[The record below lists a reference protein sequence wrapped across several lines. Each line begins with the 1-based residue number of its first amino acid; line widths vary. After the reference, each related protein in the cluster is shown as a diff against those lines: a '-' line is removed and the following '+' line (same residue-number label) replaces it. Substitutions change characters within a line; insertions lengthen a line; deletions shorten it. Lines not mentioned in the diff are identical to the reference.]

1 MRALITVIPIIALIL
16 SIAACQG
23 AAGPAGGQG
32 PHGPQGSSG
41 APGSAG
47 PPGPAGAPG
56 LAGGQGPHGPQG
68 SSGAPGLAGG
78 QGPHGPQGSSGAPG
92 PAGPPGPAGAPALV
106 DEATV
111 ASLIEQI
118 QEQLDTGYATAT
130 VPPKSTPAD
139 YTKFLVR
146 DAISRYASEGLD
158 ATVAYYNT
166 KESVD
171 GQWYVFIID
180 DENQTIVAHAPN
192 PDLVGQHVSQA
203 LGPNSYPT
211 GSAVAA
217 TADQDGAWFDYTYAN
232 PASGVVETKHSW
244 MVTHDGI
251 TFGSGWYERG
261 PGKSDAPA
269 YTKAFVQQATNLYVA
284 LGLEETVAYYNTKES
299 VDGQWYVFII
309 DDENQTIVAHAPN
322 PDLVGQHISQALG
335 PNSYPTGSAV
345 AATADQDGAWFDY
358 TYANPASGVVE
369 TKHSWVVIHDG
380 ITFGSGWYERGPGK
394 SDAPAYTKAFVQ
406 QATNLYVALGLEETV
421 AYYNTKESV
430 DGQWY
435 VFISDDEN
443 QTIVAHAPNPDL
455 VGQHVSQALGPNSY
469 PTGSAVAATADQ
481 DGAWFDYT
489 YANPASGVVETKH
502 SWVVIH
508 DGITFGSGWYERGPG
523 KSDAPAYTKAFVQ
536 QATNLYVA
544 LGLEET
550 VAYYNT
556 KESVDGQWYVFII
569 DDENQTIVAHAPN
582 PDLVGQHVSQALGP
596 NSYPTGSAVAATADQ
611 DGAWFDYTYANPAS
625 GVVETKHSW
634 VVIHDGITFGSGWYE
649 RGPGKSDAPAYTKAF
664 VQQATNLYVALGLEE
679 TVAYYNT
686 KESVDGQW
694 YVFIIDDE
702 NQTIVAHAPNPD
714 LVGQHISQALGPN
727 SYPTGSAVA
736 ASADQDGAWFDY
748 TYPNPASGVVETK
761 HSWVIIHDGIT
772 FGSGWYERGPGKSDA
787 PAYTKAFV
795 QQATNLYV
803 ALGLEETVAYYN
815 TKESVDGQW
824 YVFIIDPDGYTI
836 AHHNPQ
842 FRGRDPSLRVDA
854 TGYFYGDDLQ
864 SATEAGHWVDY
875 VLLNPESGENRQK
888 HTWIVRHDGL
898 LFGSGWYE

>member
-32 PHGPQGSSG
+32 PP
-41 APGSAG
+41 
-47 PPGPAGAPG
+47 
-56 LAGGQGPHGPQG
+56 
-68 SSGAPGLAGG
+68 
-78 QGPHGPQGSSGAPG
+78 GPQGSSGAPG

-146 DAISRYASEGLD
+146 DAISRYESEGLD

-180 DENQTIVAHAPN
+180 ENQTIVAHAN
-192 PDLVGQHVSQA
+192 PDLVGKHISQA

-217 TADQDGAWFDYTYAN
+217 SADEDGAWFDYTYAN

-244 MVTHDGI
+244 MVIHDGI

-269 YTKAFVQQATNLYVA
+269 YSKALVQQAMNLYVA

-309 DDENQTIVAHAPN
+309 DENQTIVAHAN
-322 PDLVGQHISQALG
+322 PDLVGKHISQALG

-345 AATADQDGAWFDY
+345 AASADEDGAWFDY

-369 TKHSWVVIHDG
+369 TKHSWMVIHDG

-394 SDAPAYTKAFVQ
+394 SDAPAYSKALVQ
-406 QATNLYVALGLEETV
+406 QAM
-421 AYYNTKESV
+421 
-430 DGQWY
+430 
-435 VFISDDEN
+435 
-443 QTIVAHAPNPDL
+443 
-455 VGQHVSQALGPNSY
+455 
-469 PTGSAVAATADQ
+469 
-481 DGAWFDYT
+481 
-489 YANPASGVVETKH
+489 
-502 SWVVIH
+502 
-508 DGITFGSGWYERGPG
+508 
-523 KSDAPAYTKAFVQ
+523 
-536 QATNLYVA
+536 NLYVA

-569 DDENQTIVAHAPN
+569 DENQTIVAHAN
-582 PDLVGQHVSQALGP
+582 PDLVGKHISQALGP
-596 NSYPTGSAVAATADQ
+596 NSYPTGSAVAASADE

-634 VVIHDGITFGSGWYE
+634 MVIHDGITFGSGWYE
-649 RGPGKSDAPAYTKAF
+649 RGPGKSDAPAYSKAL
-664 VQQATNLYVALGLEE
+664 VQQAM
-679 TVAYYNT
+679 
-686 KESVDGQW
+686 
-694 YVFIIDDE
+694 
-702 NQTIVAHAPNPD
+702 
-714 LVGQHISQALGPN
+714 
-727 SYPTGSAVA
+727 
-736 ASADQDGAWFDY
+736 
-748 TYPNPASGVVETK
+748 
-761 HSWVIIHDGIT
+761 
-772 FGSGWYERGPGKSDA
+772 
-787 PAYTKAFV
+787 
-795 QQATNLYV
+795 NLYV

-854 TGYFYGDDLQ
+854 TGYFYGDDLR

>member
-1 MRALITVIPIIALIL
+1 MRALITVTTIIALVL

-23 AAGPAGGQG
+23 DAGPAGGQG
-32 PHGPQGSSG
+32 PP
-41 APGSAG
+41 
-47 PPGPAGAPG
+47 
-56 LAGGQGPHGPQG
+56 
-68 SSGAPGLAGG
+68 
-78 QGPHGPQGSSGAPG
+78 GPQGSSGAPG

-111 ASLIEQI
+111 ASLIEQM
-118 QEQLDTGYATAT
+118 QEQLDTSYTTAA
-130 VPPKSTPAD
+130 VPPKSTPGD

-146 DAISRYASEGLD
+146 DAISRYESEGLD
-158 ATVAYYNT
+158 ATVAYYNI
-166 KESVD
+166 KESID
-171 GQWYVFIID
+171 DQWYVFIID
-180 DENQTIVAHAPN
+180 ENQTIIAHAPN
-192 PDLVGQHVSQA
+192 PDLVGKHVSQA

-217 TADQDGAWFDYTYAN
+217 SADQDGAWFDYTYPN

-244 MVTHDGI
+244 
-251 TFGSGWYERG
+251 
-261 PGKSDAPA
+261 A
-269 YTKAFVQQATNLYVA
+269 
-284 LGLEETVAYYNTKES
+284 
-299 VDGQWYVFII
+299 
-309 DDENQTIVAHAPN
+309 
-322 PDLVGQHISQALG
+322 
-335 PNSYPTGSAV
+335 
-345 AATADQDGAWFDY
+345 
-358 TYANPASGVVE
+358 
-369 TKHSWVVIHDG
+369 
-380 ITFGSGWYERGPGK
+380 
-394 SDAPAYTKAFVQ
+394 
-406 QATNLYVALGLEETV
+406 
-421 AYYNTKESV
+421 
-430 DGQWY
+430 
-435 VFISDDEN
+435 
-443 QTIVAHAPNPDL
+443 
-455 VGQHVSQALGPNSY
+455 
-469 PTGSAVAATADQ
+469 
-481 DGAWFDYT
+481 
-489 YANPASGVVETKH
+489 
-502 SWVVIH
+502 VIH

-569 DDENQTIVAHAPN
+569 DENQAIIAHTPD
-582 PDLVGQHVSQALGP
+582 PDLVGKHVSQALGP
-596 NSYPTGSAVAATADQ
+596 NSYPTGSAVAASADP

-634 VVIHDGITFGSGWYE
+634 MVIHDGITFGSGWYE

-664 VQQATNLYVALGLEE
+664 VRQAMNLYVALGLEE

-694 YVFIIDDE
+694 YVFIIDE
-702 NQTIVAHAPNPD
+702 NQTIIAHAPDPD
-714 LVGQHISQALGPN
+714 LVGKHVSQALGPN

-748 TYPNPASGVVETK
+748 TYPNPASGVVQTK

-795 QQATNLYV
+795 QQAMNLYV
-803 ALGLEETVAYYN
+803 ALGLEEAVAYYN
-815 TKESVDGQW
+815 AKESVDGQW
-824 YVFIIDPDGYTI
+824 YVFIIGQDGYTI

-854 TGYFYGDDLQ
+854 TGYFYGDDLL

>member
-1 MRALITVIPIIALIL
+1 M
-16 SIAACQG
+16 
-23 AAGPAGGQG
+23 
-32 PHGPQGSSG
+32 
-41 APGSAG
+41 
-47 PPGPAGAPG
+47 
-56 LAGGQGPHGPQG
+56 
-68 SSGAPGLAGG
+68 
-78 QGPHGPQGSSGAPG
+78 
-92 PAGPPGPAGAPALV
+92 

-111 ASLIEQI
+111 ASLIEQM
-118 QEQLDTGYATAT
+118 QEQLDTSYATAA
-130 VPPKSTPAD
+130 VPPKSTPGD
-139 YTKFLVR
+139 YTKFLVG
-146 DAISRYASEGLD
+146 DAISRYESEGLD

-180 DENQTIVAHAPN
+180 KNQTIVAHAPN
-192 PDLVGQHVSQA
+192 PDLVGEHVSQA

-217 TADQDGAWFDYTYAN
+217 SADEDGAWFDYTYAN

-244 MVTHDGI
+244 T
-251 TFGSGWYERG
+251 
-261 PGKSDAPA
+261 
-269 YTKAFVQQATNLYVA
+269 
-284 LGLEETVAYYNTKES
+284 
-299 VDGQWYVFII
+299 
-309 DDENQTIVAHAPN
+309 
-322 PDLVGQHISQALG
+322 
-335 PNSYPTGSAV
+335 
-345 AATADQDGAWFDY
+345 
-358 TYANPASGVVE
+358 
-369 TKHSWVVIHDG
+369 
-380 ITFGSGWYERGPGK
+380 
-394 SDAPAYTKAFVQ
+394 
-406 QATNLYVALGLEETV
+406 
-421 AYYNTKESV
+421 
-430 DGQWY
+430 
-435 VFISDDEN
+435 
-443 QTIVAHAPNPDL
+443 
-455 VGQHVSQALGPNSY
+455 
-469 PTGSAVAATADQ
+469 
-481 DGAWFDYT
+481 
-489 YANPASGVVETKH
+489 
-502 SWVVIH
+502 VIH

-569 DDENQTIVAHAPN
+569 DKNQTIVAHAPN
-582 PDLVGQHVSQALGP
+582 PDLVGEHVSQALGP
-596 NSYPTGSAVAATADQ
+596 NSYPTGSAVAASADE

-634 VVIHDGITFGSGWYE
+634 TVIHDGITFGSGWYE

-694 YVFIIDDE
+694 YVFIIDK

-714 LVGQHISQALGPN
+714 LVGEHVSQALGPNSYPTGSAKESVDGQWYVFIIDKNQTIVAHAPNPDLVGEHVSQALGPN

-736 ASADQDGAWFDY
+736 ASADEDGAWFDY
-748 TYPNPASGVVETK
+748 TYANPASGVVETK
-761 HSWVIIHDGIT
+761 HSWTVIHDGIT

-875 VLLNPESGENRQK
+875 VLPNPESGENRQK

>member
-23 AAGPAGGQG
+23 AAGPAGEQG
-32 PHGPQGSSG
+32 PPGPQGSSG
-41 APGSAG
+41 APG
-47 PPGPAGAPG
+47 
-56 LAGGQGPHGPQG
+56 
-68 SSGAPGLAGG
+68 
-78 QGPHGPQGSSGAPG
+78 
-92 PAGPPGPAGAPALV
+92 LV

-146 DAISRYASEGLD
+146 DAISRYESEGLD

-166 KESVD
+166 EESVD

-180 DENQTIVAHAPN
+180 DNQTIISHAPN
-192 PDLVGQHVSQA
+192 PDLVGKDASQA

-217 TADQDGAWFDYTYAN
+217 SADEDGAWFDYTYAN

-244 MVTHDGI
+244 VVIHDDI

-269 YTKAFVQQATNLYVA
+269 YTKAFVQQAMNLYVA
-284 LGLEETVAYYNTKES
+284 LGLEETVAYYNTEES

-309 DDENQTIVAHAPN
+309 DDNQTIISHAPN
-322 PDLVGQHISQALG
+322 PDLVGKDASQALG
-335 PNSYPTGSAV
+335 PNSYPAV
-345 AATADQDGAWFDY
+345 AASADEDGAWFDY
-358 TYANPASGVVE
+358 TYTNPASGVVE
-369 TKHSWVVIHDG
+369 TKHSWVVIHDD

-406 QATNLYVALGLEETV
+406 QAMNLYVALGLEETV
-421 AYYNTKESV
+421 AYYNTEESV

-435 VFISDDEN
+435 VFIIDDN
-443 QTIVAHAPNPDL
+443 QTIISHAPSPDL
-455 VGQHVSQALGPNSY
+455 VGKDASQALGPNSY
-469 PTGSAVAATADQ
+469 PTGSAVAASADE

-489 YANPASGVVETKH
+489 YTNPASGVVETKH

-508 DGITFGSGWYERGPG
+508 DDITFGSGWYERGPG

-536 QATNLYVA
+536 QAMNLYVA

-556 KESVDGQWYVFII
+556 E
-569 DDENQTIVAHAPN
+569 
-582 PDLVGQHVSQALGP
+582 
-596 NSYPTGSAVAATADQ
+596 
-611 DGAWFDYTYANPAS
+611 
-625 GVVETKHSW
+625 
-634 VVIHDGITFGSGWYE
+634 
-649 RGPGKSDAPAYTKAF
+649 
-664 VQQATNLYVALGLEE
+664 
-679 TVAYYNT
+679 
-686 KESVDGQW
+686 
-694 YVFIIDDE
+694 
-702 NQTIVAHAPNPD
+702 
-714 LVGQHISQALGPN
+714 
-727 SYPTGSAVA
+727 
-736 ASADQDGAWFDY
+736 
-748 TYPNPASGVVETK
+748 
-761 HSWVIIHDGIT
+761 
-772 FGSGWYERGPGKSDA
+772 
-787 PAYTKAFV
+787 
-795 QQATNLYV
+795 
-803 ALGLEETVAYYN
+803 
-815 TKESVDGQW
+815 ESVDGQW

-836 AHHNPQ
+836 AHHNPR

-854 TGYFYGDDLQ
+854 TGYFYGDDLL
-864 SATEAGHWVDY
+864 SATEAGDWVDY

>member
-23 AAGPAGGQG
+23 AAGPTGEQG
-32 PHGPQGSSG
+32 PPGPQGSSG
-41 APGSAG
+41 APG
-47 PPGPAGAPG
+47 
-56 LAGGQGPHGPQG
+56 
-68 SSGAPGLAGG
+68 
-78 QGPHGPQGSSGAPG
+78 
-92 PAGPPGPAGAPALV
+92 LV

-118 QEQLDTGYATAT
+118 QEQSDTGYATAT

-146 DAISRYASEGLD
+146 DAISRYESEGLD

-166 KESVD
+166 EESVD

-180 DENQTIVAHAPN
+180 DNQTIISHAAN
-192 PDLVGQHVSQA
+192 PDLVGKDASRDPTPTPPG

-211 GSAVAA
+211 GCPPSPHPL
-217 TADQDGAWFDYTYAN
+217 TRTTPPPGSTTGGDLYQTIISH

-244 MVTHDGI
+244 VVIHDDI

-269 YTKAFVQQATNLYVA
+269 YTKAFVQQAMNLYVA
-284 LGLEETVAYYNTKES
+284 LGLEETVAYYNTEES

-309 DDENQTIVAHAPN
+309 DDNQTIISHAAN
-322 PDLVGQHISQALG
+322 PDLVGKDASRALG

-345 AATADQDGAWFDY
+345 AASADEDGAWFDY
-358 TYANPASGVVE
+358 TYTNPASGVVE
-369 TKHSWVVIHDG
+369 TKHSWVVIHDD

-406 QATNLYVALGLEETV
+406 QAMNLYVALGLEETV
-421 AYYNTKESV
+421 AYYNTEESV

-435 VFISDDEN
+435 VFIIDDN
-443 QTIVAHAPNPDL
+443 QTIISHAANPDL
-455 VGQHVSQALGPNSY
+455 VGKDASRALGPNSY
-469 PTGSAVAATADQ
+469 PTGSAVAASADE

-489 YANPASGVVETKH
+489 YTNPASGVVETKH

-508 DGITFGSGWYERGPG
+508 DDITFGSGWYERGPG

-536 QATNLYVA
+536 QAMNLYVA

-556 KESVDGQWYVFII
+556 E
-569 DDENQTIVAHAPN
+569 
-582 PDLVGQHVSQALGP
+582 
-596 NSYPTGSAVAATADQ
+596 
-611 DGAWFDYTYANPAS
+611 
-625 GVVETKHSW
+625 
-634 VVIHDGITFGSGWYE
+634 
-649 RGPGKSDAPAYTKAF
+649 
-664 VQQATNLYVALGLEE
+664 
-679 TVAYYNT
+679 
-686 KESVDGQW
+686 
-694 YVFIIDDE
+694 
-702 NQTIVAHAPNPD
+702 
-714 LVGQHISQALGPN
+714 
-727 SYPTGSAVA
+727 
-736 ASADQDGAWFDY
+736 
-748 TYPNPASGVVETK
+748 
-761 HSWVIIHDGIT
+761 
-772 FGSGWYERGPGKSDA
+772 
-787 PAYTKAFV
+787 
-795 QQATNLYV
+795 
-803 ALGLEETVAYYN
+803 
-815 TKESVDGQW
+815 ESVDGQW

-836 AHHNPQ
+836 AHHNPR

-854 TGYFYGDDLQ
+854 TGYFYGDDLL

>member
-32 PHGPQGSSG
+32 PP
-41 APGSAG
+41 
-47 PPGPAGAPG
+47 
-56 LAGGQGPHGPQG
+56 
-68 SSGAPGLAGG
+68 
-78 QGPHGPQGSSGAPG
+78 GPQGSSGAPG
-92 PAGPPGPAGAPALV
+92 PAGPPGHAGAPALV

-146 DAISRYASEGLD
+146 AAISRYKSEGQD

-171 GQWYVFIID
+171 GQWYVFMI
-180 DENQTIVAHAPN
+180 DENQTIIAHAAD
-192 PDLVGQHVSQA
+192 PDLVGKHVSQA

-217 TADQDGAWFDYTYAN
+217 SADQDGAWFDYTYTN

-244 MVTHDGI
+244 M
-251 TFGSGWYERG
+251 
-261 PGKSDAPA
+261 
-269 YTKAFVQQATNLYVA
+269 
-284 LGLEETVAYYNTKES
+284 
-299 VDGQWYVFII
+299 
-309 DDENQTIVAHAPN
+309 
-322 PDLVGQHISQALG
+322 
-335 PNSYPTGSAV
+335 
-345 AATADQDGAWFDY
+345 
-358 TYANPASGVVE
+358 
-369 TKHSWVVIHDG
+369 VIHDG

-421 AYYNTKESV
+421 AYYNARESI

-435 VFISDDEN
+435 VFIFDEN
-443 QTIVAHAPNPDL
+443 QTILAHAPNPDL
-455 VGQHVSQALGPNSY
+455 VGKHVSY
-469 PTGSAVAATADQ
+469 PTGSAVAASADQ

-489 YANPASGVVETKH
+489 YANPVSGVVETKH
-502 SWVVIH
+502 SWVIIH

-523 KSDAPAYTKAFVQ
+523 KSDAPAYTKAFVR
-536 QATNLYVA
+536 QAMNLYVA

-550 VAYYNT
+550 VAYYNA
-556 KESVDGQWYVFII
+556 KESVDGQWYVFIF
-569 DDENQTIVAHAPN
+569 DENQTILAHAPN
-582 PDLVGQHVSQALGP
+582 PDLVGKHVSQG
-596 NSYPTGSAVAATADQ
+596 
-611 DGAWFDYTYANPAS
+611 
-625 GVVETKHSW
+625 
-634 VVIHDGITFGSGWYE
+634 
-649 RGPGKSDAPAYTKAF
+649 
-664 VQQATNLYVALGLEE
+664 
-679 TVAYYNT
+679 
-686 KESVDGQW
+686 
-694 YVFIIDDE
+694 
-702 NQTIVAHAPNPD
+702 
-714 LVGQHISQALGPN
+714 LGPN

-748 TYPNPASGVVETK
+748 TYANPASGVVETK

-795 QQATNLYV
+795 RQAMNLYV

-815 TKESVDGQW
+815 AKESVDGQW